1 MLEKVLAGVIKMIVR
16 VVLPTPALILML
28 TLMTLITTI
37 ANFTMTSLKRM
48 TLKVTSAV
56 VIVDIN
62 IVTMNI
68 ISIVNLNVVNMSIIN
83 SVKVIIV
90 GIVSIITIKNLM
102 SIGRLKVIKATL
114 ILVDISSVQ

>member
-1 MLEKVLAGVIKMIVR
+1 
-16 VVLPTPALILML
+16 
-28 TLMTLITTI
+28 
-37 ANFTMTSLKRM
+37 M